1 MNCREELREYL
12 LVERMRRW
20 LSRARFGQDYERQR
34 SRKNYLALIRKFRAL
49 AERHKLSEKSLF

>member
-20 LSRARFGQDYERQR
+20 VSRARYGQGCVRQR
-34 SRKNYLALIRKFRAL
+34 SRKNFWALVRRHRAL
-49 AERHKLSEKSLF
+49 AERHNFRETDVF